1 MPEIP
6 GFDLGRALLA
16 LAFSLAIWVQVQAE
30 QNPERL
36 TTLRLTVEPRNV
48 PPGLVVTNQA
58 EWSPVEVQISA
69 PRDALAEVHEA
80 DFRAFVDLSRAVRT
94 TDPAGEEF
102 EVQVAQV
109 GSRDPR
115 VRIGEPNPRRLRVR
129 LEEVIS
135 RSVPVRARTEG
146 NPPFGYRAGR
156 AEISP
161 PSVSVTGP
169 ASYVNRVEAA
179 EVEVRLDAA
188 TADIDQQLPVQLVS
202 AQGERLNPSTA
213 QTQVQPALVRVTLP
227 VTQQLGYKEVGIH
240 PRVQGSVPPG
250 YWVQSITVDP
260 AVVPLVGD
268 PAALT
273 NVNAVET
280 SPIDLTGHTSPFS
293 QPVSAQV
300 PPGLTLG
307 RADQIT
313 LTVQVVPLTLTQTL
327 RVPINVANLASTLY
341 VSNDL
346 PLVEVTA
353 SGPATQG
360 LNATDVRARVDAS
373 SLDAG
378 TYALPVA
385 VQLPPGFTLEALQPS
400 TVTLTLQAVS
410 SRAAPTPAPPPPSP
424 PPPTVEGSGVP
435 QPEASATPVPIPTA
449 SPSATPTA
457 PPTATP
463 TGTRTASPTPG
474 ASATATPAPTRTTTA
489 GER

>member
-16 LAFSLAIWVQVQAE
+16 VAFSLAIWVQVQAE

-36 TTLRLTVEPRNV
+36 TTVRLTVEPRNV

-58 EWSPVEVQISA
+58 EWSPVEVRISA
-69 PRDALAEVHEA
+69 PRDALAEVHES

-94 TDPAGEEF
+94 PDPAGEEF
-102 EVQVAQV
+102 EVQVVQV
-109 GSRDPR
+109 GARDPR

-129 LEEVIS
+129 LEEVLS

-156 AEISP
+156 PEISP

-188 TADIDQQLPVQLVS
+188 TSDIDQQLPVQLVS
-202 AQGERLNPSTA
+202 AQGERLNPGTA

-227 VTQQLGYKEVGIH
+227 VTQQLGYKEVGVR
-240 PRVQGSVPPG
+240 PRVQGAVPAG
-250 YWVQSITVDP
+250 YWVQSVTVDP

-268 PAALT
+268 PTALSS
-273 NVNAVET
+273 VSAVDT
-280 SPIDLTGHTSPFS
+280 SPVELGGRTSTFS
-293 QPVSAQV
+293 QAVSMQV

-307 RADQIT
+307 RADQVT
-313 LTVQVVPLTLTQTL
+313 LTVQIAPLALTQTL
-327 RVPINVANLASTLY
+327 RVPVSIANLGAGLYASGE
-341 VSNDL
+341 V

-360 LNATDVRARVDAS
+360 LSPTEVRARVDAS
-373 SLDAG
+373 GLGAG
-378 TYALPVA
+378 THMLPVE
-385 VQLPPGFTLEALQPS
+385 VQLPAGFALEAVQPG
-400 TVTLTLQAVS
+400 TVAITLQTVQA
-410 SRAAPTPAPPPPSP
+410 RTAPPPLPQP
-424 PPPTVEGSGVP
+424 PPPPESASEGAAP
-435 QPEASATPVPIPTA
+435 PEPTTPVAIPTPVPT
-449 SPSATPTA
+449 ATPTPP

-463 TGTRTASPTPG
+463 TLTRTASPSPG
-474 ASATATPAPTRTTTA
+474 AGATGTPAPTRTTPV
-489 GER
+489 GVR